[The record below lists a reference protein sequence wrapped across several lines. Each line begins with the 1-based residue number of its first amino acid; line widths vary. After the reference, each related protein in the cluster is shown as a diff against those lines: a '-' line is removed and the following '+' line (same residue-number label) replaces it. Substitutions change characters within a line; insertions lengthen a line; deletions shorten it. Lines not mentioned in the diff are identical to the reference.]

1 MHLEVLILE
10 IFIVVL
16 MENGTKIHGKDLI
29 SWKILIRSIIAKV
42 ILMLVSINMVLNVE
56 HC

>member
-10 IFIVVL
+10 TFIVVL